1 MNEIYVIVL
10 MVLLGFVLGFVLR
23 KILTYKK
30 AKVCGIQNISKY
42 ERLVRGICALLLFLI
57 SFKIPGQSFV
67 LVIVGF
73 ILYEVSFSWCGYK
86 ALLRK

>member
-1 MNEIYVIVL
+1 MNEKYVIVL

-42 ERLVRGICALLLFLI
+42 ERVFRFIGAVLLFLI
-57 SFKIPGQSFV
+57 SFKIPGQPII
-67 LVIVGF
+67 LIIVGF
-73 ILYEVSFSWCGYK
+73 ILYEVLFSWCGYK
-86 ALLRK
+86 ALWRK